1 MCPTPICI
9 WLFEQKEQSLQQ
21 LHRELRYMGP
31 GYITNQVTNIDIHP
45 MDFWTGDTDPS
56 LVQFFTPDTDTD
68 FKIANTAL
76 DPEDPVD
83 DPFAWVRAMKDSQ
96 DFTPHEMHHQLY
108 KAFSK
113 YLRKSPGGNKTPIF
127 WNMVSM
133 EEDDGVFN
141 SNDQHGFTIQR
152 GATSADGKAA
162 HQLVVME
169 SEECYHDVL
178 PSVGELIVLVRW
190 MLSGFKNHKHQFGRY
205 HRHERPQLDFP
216 TMVISFLPDARVRV
230 LHGYF
235 DEGRLKVAYTQAL
248 NFDAE
253 DYADKMD
260 GLLQWAWPLP
270 DGDTTKPI
278 PLPTIEDDEEDEWD
292 EWEKWEL
299 RYRED
304 SEDEG
309 LEIESDGEGDSTEA
323 QKYLSDY
330 ESEFSEED
338 ESDWEDEDPVEKE
351 EGWMEE
357 DMMSVDIKR
366 KIIERLE
373 EKMRCLGEVRELT

>member
-1 MCPTPICI
+1 
-9 WLFEQKEQSLQQ
+9 
-21 LHRELRYMGP
+21 
-31 GYITNQVTNIDIHP
+31 
-45 MDFWTGDTDPS
+45 
-56 LVQFFTPDTDTD
+56 
-68 FKIANTAL
+68 
-76 DPEDPVD
+76 
-83 DPFAWVRAMKDSQ
+83 
-96 DFTPHEMHHQLY
+96 
-108 KAFSK
+108 
-113 YLRKSPGGNKTPIF
+113 
-127 WNMVSM
+127 
-133 EEDDGVFN
+133 
-141 SNDQHGFTIQR
+141 
-152 GATSADGKAA
+152 
-162 HQLVVME
+162 
-169 SEECYHDVL
+169 
-178 PSVGELIVLVRW
+178 
-190 MLSGFKNHKHQFGRY
+190 
-205 HRHERPQLDFP
+205 
-216 TMVISFLPDARVRV
+216 MVISFLPDARVRV

-309 LEIESDGEGDSTEA
+309 LETESDGEGDSTEA
-323 QKYLSDY
+323 QKDLSDY

-338 ESDWEDEDPVEKE
+338 ESDWEDEDPVEDWRE
-351 EGWMEE
+351 EEF
-357 DMMSVDIKR
+357 MMSADIRR
-366 KIIERLE
+366 KITERLE